1 MQEKILVSYK
11 KLDEIKKILKDR
23 RKYHLYFFIL
33 FLVVDVFL
41 IILFNVY
48 KNEKPPIIN
57 VPPLT
62 ETTNSINPDSF
73 KQHSRNTVIQIVE
86 NLNDNK
92 EEKQDNKNKEE
103 KQDNKN
109 KEEILKKIYTLTFND
124 FEEYK
129 RNKEAYKSKESF
141 EFNFKNSLEGITIK
155 EDETN
160 KKTIFINN
168 TIYELLKN
176 GKKIIFEEKDNNTFK
191 IKISD

>member
-1 MQEKILVSYK
+1 
-11 KLDEIKKILKDR
+11 
-23 RKYHLYFFIL
+23 
-33 FLVVDVFL
+33 
-41 IILFNVY
+41 
-48 KNEKPPIIN
+48 
-57 VPPLT
+57 
-62 ETTNSINPDSF
+62 
-73 KQHSRNTVIQIVE
+73 
-86 NLNDNK
+86 
-92 EEKQDNKNKEE
+92 
-103 KQDNKN
+103 
-109 KEEILKKIYTLTFND
+109 LTFND